1 MTTAEKTVEAFK
13 NKNMTITAAESCTG
27 GLIAK
32 MITDV
37 PGASAVFELGVCSYS
52 NRIKTNVLGV
62 PKEIID
68 EYTELSEECAREMAI
83 GAMRLS
89 GADVAVSTTGVA
101 GPAGGTDKDPVG
113 TVYIALAADGNVVSE
128 KRNFNEDGCCDRDTI
143 RQKCADYVLN
153 MAMEYAL
160 RCP

>member
-83 GAMRLS
+83 GAMR
-89 GADVAVSTTGVA
+89 
-101 GPAGGTDKDPVG
+101 
-113 TVYIALAADGNVVSE
+113 
-128 KRNFNEDGCCDRDTI
+128 
-143 RQKCADYVLN
+143 
-153 MAMEYAL
+153 
-160 RCP
+160 